1 MNTEQEQAP
10 TVGERELVAYREK
23 LRRMRADEVDLL
35 RIEEGIVERL
45 KVIGVEMM
53 EEAMKLAD
61 TDAAEILIDGERF
74 GSRRTSRSTYQTIFG
89 PVTIERSVYQHA
101 GRGRL
106 RIPMD
111 LRLGILEGA
120 YTPKLARVLTHG
132 IAVMTEE
139 DAAGFA
145 KELGLATVSSSTFH
159 RVPRAIAAQ
168 YEATRAV
175 IEKAIREQDVIPEI
189 AVTIQVGIDG
199 VMVPQDGEHAMPRG
213 RKTESPDPPR
223 HGVVASGPA
232 EHDGLMGCAWH
243 EASVGTLGFFNAEGV
258 RLKTIYIARMPE
270 PNKATTAASLEQE
283 LGAILRERP
292 DVNLVFASDGAAPQW
307 TALEAIKQRLP
318 ATFTGH
324 TMDLV
329 DAFHVAEYVQEA
341 ANALEG
347 TDSPEARV
355 LAATWRE
362 TLKEHDDGAD
372 KVLRSMRARLTTV
385 ASDTRRQDLTTAINY
400 IANQNESNRMDYADA
415 RRRNY
420 PIGTGITEAAAKTIV
435 GTRMKR
441 AGSRFSQHGGQTVMT
456 FRAAVLSDRFDA
468 LHNSLRAEYR
478 HSVKDAA

>member
-1 MNTEQEQAP
+1 
-10 TVGERELVAYREK
+10 
-23 LRRMRADEVDLL
+23 MRADEVDLL
-35 RIEEGIVERL
+35 RIEEGIVARL
-45 KVIGVEMM
+45 KVIGAEMM
-53 EEAMKLAD
+53 EEAMKTAD
-61 TDAAEILIDGERF
+61 TDATEILVDGERC
-74 GSRRTSRSTYQTIFG
+74 GSRRTSRGTYQTIFG
-89 PVTIERSVYQHA
+89 AVVIERSVYQQA

-111 LRLGILEGA
+111 LRLGIIEGA
-120 YTPKLARVLTHG
+120 YTPKLARILTHG

-139 DAAGFA
+139 DAAGFV
-145 KELGLATVSSSTFH
+145 EEVGLATVSSSTFH
-159 RVPRAIAAQ
+159 RIPRAIAAR

-175 IEKAIREQDVIPEI
+175 VEAAIREQDVIPDV

-213 RKTESPDPPR
+213 RKTERPDPPR

-232 EHDGLMGCAWH
+232 EHDGMMGRAWH
-243 EASVGTLGFFNAEGV
+243 EASVGTLGFFNAAGV
-258 RLKTIYIARMPE
+258 RLKTIYVARMPE
-270 PNKATTAASLEQE
+270 PGKATTAASLEQE
-283 LGAILRERP
+283 LTAVLRERP

-307 TALEAIKQRLP
+307 DALDGIKRRLP
-318 ATFTGH
+318 ESFGGH

-329 DAFHVAEYVQEA
+329 DAFHVAEYVHDA
-341 ANALEG
+341 ANAIEG

-385 ASDTRRQDLTTAINY
+385 AAAARRQDLTTAINY
-400 IANQNESNRMDYADA
+400 IANQNEANRMDYADA

-456 FRAAVLSDRFDA
+456 FRAGVLSERFDA
-468 LHNSLRAEYR
+468 LHNSLRVEYR
-478 HSVKDAA
+478 QSVKEAA

>member
-1 MNTEQEQAP
+1 M
-10 TVGERELVAYREK
+10 G
-23 LRRMRADEVDLL
+23 ADEVDLL

-45 KVIGVEMM
+45 KVIGAEMV
-53 EEAMKLAD
+53 EEAMKAAD
-61 TDAAEILIDGERF
+61 TDVAEILVDGERF
-74 GSRRTSRSTYQTIFG
+74 GSRRTSRGTYQTIFG
-89 PVTIERSVYQHA
+89 PVVIERSVYQHA

-145 KELGLATVSSSTFH
+145 KEVGLATVSSSTFH

-168 YEATRAV
+168 YEAKRAV
-175 IEKAIREQDVIPEI
+175 IEQTIREQDVIPEI

-213 RKTESPDPPR
+213 RQTENPDPPR

-232 EHDGLMGCAWH
+232 EHDGMMGCAWH
-243 EASVGTLGFFNAEGV
+243 EASVGTLGFFNEDGV
-258 RLKTIYIARMPE
+258 RLKTIYVARMPE
-270 PNKATTAASLEQE
+270 PHKATTAATLEQE
-283 LGAILRERP
+283 LAAVLRERP
-292 DVNLVFASDGAAPQW
+292 DLNIVFASDGAAPQW
-307 TALEAIKQRLP
+307 EALEAIKHRLP
-318 ATFTGH
+318 ETFTGH

-341 ANALEG
+341 ANAIEG

-362 TLKEHDDGAD
+362 TLKEHDDGAE
-372 KVLRSMRARLTTV
+372 KVLRSMRARIPTV
-385 ASDTRRQDLTTAINY
+385 MSETRRKDLTTAINY
-400 IANQNESNRMDYADA
+400 IANQNDANRMDYADA

-456 FRAAVLSDRFDA
+456 FRAAVLSGRFDA

-478 HSVKDAA
+478 QSVREAA

>member
-1 MNTEQEQAP
+1 MNTERLP
-10 TVGERELVAYREK
+10 TPGERELAAYREEI
-23 LRRMRADEVDLL
+23 RAMHADEVDLL
-35 RIEEGIVERL
+35 HIEEGIVERL
-45 KVIGVEMM
+45 KVIGAEMM
-53 EEAMKLAD
+53 AEAIKMAD
-61 TDAAEILIDGERF
+61 TDAAEILVDGERF
-74 GSRRTSRSTYQTIFG
+74 GSRRTSRGTYQTIFG
-89 PVTIERSVYQHA
+89 AVVVDRSVYQHA

-145 KELGLATVSSSTFH
+145 KEVGLAAVSSSTFH
-159 RVPRAIAAQ
+159 RVPRAIAGQ
-168 YEATRAV
+168 YEAKRAV
-175 IEKAIREQDVIPEI
+175 IEKAIREQDVIPEH

-213 RKTESPDPPR
+213 RKTEDPDPPR
-223 HGVVASGPA
+223 HGVAASGPA
-232 EHDGLMGCAWH
+232 EHDGMMGCAWH
-243 EASVGTLGFFNAEGV
+243 EASVGTLGFFNEDGV
-258 RLKTIYIARMPE
+258 RLKTIYVARMPE
-270 PNKATTAASLEQE
+270 PHKATTVATLEQE
-283 LGAILRERP
+283 LAAVLRERP
-292 DVNLVFASDGAAPQW
+292 DLNLVFASDGAAPQW
-307 TALEAIKQRLP
+307 SALADIKGRLP
-318 ATFTGH
+318 ETFSGH

-341 ANALEG
+341 ANAIEG
-347 TDSPEARV
+347 RDSPEARV

-372 KVLRSMRARLTTV
+372 KVLRSMRARLTSVTPE
-385 ASDTRRQDLTTAINY
+385 ARRQELTTAINY
-400 IANQNESNRMDYADA
+400 IANQNEANRMDYADA

-456 FRAAVLSDRFDA
+456 FRAAVLSGRFDA
-468 LHNSLRAEYR
+468 LHNSLRDAYR
-478 HSVKDAA
+478 QSVKEAA